1 LTGIDEFGR
10 HQTEVIL
17 PEDMAGESPQSHDD
31 RHGIGR
37 RANRI
42 RIFWVADDADDTIFG
57 QRAGRPRRRP
67 SGTKLSA
74 GDVMPDFNR
83 VNQGD
88 QHIDV
93 EKKGHASSS
102 RSALMIS
109 DVTITSALRIGRRGT
124 PFRSAEA
131 AGGRNECRANSDT
144 TLPTV

>member
-83 VNQGD
+83 S
-88 QHIDV
+88 I
-93 EKKGHASSS
+93 KA
-102 RSALMIS
+102 IS
-109 DVTITSALRIGRRGT
+109 TLTSKRKVTPVRRG
-124 PFRSAEA
+124 AH
-131 AGGRNECRANSDT
+131 
-144 TLPTV
+144 